1 MKALRELGICFD
13 ENGRLHYVKNNEI
26 ITMFYLTVYPLLTVD
41 SITQFVLYALET
53 LSNRFK

>member
-26 ITMFYLTVYPLLTVD
+26 ITMSNLTVDPLLTVAA
-41 SITQFVLYALET
+41 ITQYVLYALET